1 MVMKFFQRLSI
12 LLFLLPVLL
21 AGTVSAEG
29 TTLDIVT
36 QVQITCRTEEAIIHR
51 QYMQPH
57 KISAVL
63 NYLRL
68 LDCKGKADTDPEQL
82 TGDSF
87 EIVLYDI
94 CGQRSIY
101 RQRANRFFSKNSK
114 PWLQVSPVQA
124 SRLYSLLQAIPSDP
138 PAS

>member
-1 MVMKFFQRLSI
+1 MNFFSKI
-12 LLFLLPVLL
+12 IISLFLLSTFLF
-21 AGTVSAEG
+21 GTVSAEG
-29 TTLDIVT
+29 NTLDIVT
-36 QVQITCRTEEAIIHR
+36 QVQITCRTEEAIISR

-57 KISAVL
+57 KISSVL

-87 EIVLYDI
+87 EIILYDI
-94 CGQRSIY
+94 CGHRSIY

-114 PWLQVSPVQA
+114 PWMQVSPVQA